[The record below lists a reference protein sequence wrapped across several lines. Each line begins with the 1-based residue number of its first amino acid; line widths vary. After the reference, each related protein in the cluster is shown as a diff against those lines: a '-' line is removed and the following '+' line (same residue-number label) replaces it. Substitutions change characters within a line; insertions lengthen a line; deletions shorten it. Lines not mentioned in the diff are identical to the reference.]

1 MDAGEMLNKED
12 LNFTL
17 QPILSEW
24 PSHLTSFTPLR
35 MAAVLVIIHYT
46 NGPPRILLTKRNS
59 TLKTHKG
66 EIAFPGGAFTKQDKS
81 LCETAIRETREEI
94 GLIIEPKDILGS
106 LQLVR
111 TLTSNFYIIPFVS
124 LQDKILE
131 TQILINEVQKVIDA
145 PLFDLLYTLKID
157 LGHQAMSTKS
167 LYMFTY
173 ENEII
178 WGATARILKQLYDC
192 LTLKRDFD

>member
-1 MDAGEMLNKED
+1 VDVWEMLNKEA

-24 PSHLTSFTPLR
+24 PSHLTFFPLLR

-46 NGPPRILLTKRNS
+46 NGSPHILLTKRNS

-66 EIAFPGGAFTKQDKS
+66 EIAFPGGAFSKQDKS

-94 GLIIEPKDILGS
+94 GLIIEQKDILGS

-111 TLTSNFYIIPFVS
+111 TLTSNFHIIPFVT
-124 LQDKILE
+124 LQDKIFE
-131 TQILINEVQKVIDA
+131 TRILINEVQRIIDA
-145 PLFDLLYTLKID
+145 PFFDLLYTLKID
-157 LGHQAMSTKS
+157 LGHQTMSTES
-167 LYMFTY
+167 LYRFNY

-192 LTLKRDFD
+192 LTLKRDFY